1 MSTIENIL
9 LTHLI
14 SSNLDFRTQMK
25 YFWVTDFEFYRLILI
40 AFNFALSLINSTPL
54 IHSFTDWDGP
64 NFLFKSVLFWRE
76 DNFFFVI
83 WVCLSRTI
91 QPIFLSLTRFFKE
104 RRKKTVRCYQTNF
117 IEYTDTFWTKYIV
130 ENLGKKHT
138 QIVE

>member
-14 SSNLDFRTQMK
+14 SSNLDFRTQIK

-54 IHSFTDWDGP
+54 IYFFTDWDAS

-76 DNFFFVI
+76 DN
-83 WVCLSRTI
+83 
-91 QPIFLSLTRFFKE
+91 IFLISHLFEFVLVKLS
-104 RRKKTVRCYQTNF
+104 
-117 IEYTDTFWTKYIV
+117 ILILW
-130 ENLGKKHT
+130 
-138 QIVE
+138 